1 MLSKGGAVGHKH
13 HYAIDMQWTGNRGT
27 GTSGYRD
34 YARDHEIAAPG
45 KPTLAGSADRTF
57 HGDAARWN
65 PEDLLIGALSACHL
79 LSYLHVCADAG
90 IVVLAYTDHAEG
102 VMETAPNGSGRFQN
116 VTLRPRVTVAA
127 GSDVALARDLHHSA
141 HSKCFIANS
150 VNFPVENEPEIVVA

>member
-1 MLSKGGAVGHKH
+1 VGHKH
-13 HYAIDMQWTGNRGT
+13 HYEIEMHWTGNKGT

-34 YARDHEIAAPG
+34 YARDHEISAPG

-57 HGDAARWN
+57 HGDAGRWN
-65 PEDLLIGALSACHL
+65 PEDLLIAALSACHL

-90 IVVLAYTDHAEG
+90 IVVLAYTDHAKG
-102 VMETAPNGSGRFQN
+102 TMETAPNGSGRFQS
-116 VTLRPRVTVAA
+116 VTLRPRVTVAP

>member
-1 MLSKGGAVGHKH
+1 MGHKH
-13 HYAIDMQWTGNRGT
+13 HYEIAMQWTGNKGT

-34 YARDHEIAAPG
+34 YARDHEITAPG

-57 HGDAARWN
+57 HGDASRWN
-65 PEDLLIGALSACHL
+65 PEDLLIAALSACHL

-90 IVVLAYTDHAEG
+90 VVVVAYTDHADG
-102 VMETAPNGSGRFQN
+102 VMETAPNGSGRFQS
-116 VTLRPRVTVAA
+116 VTLRPRVTVAG

-150 VNFPVENEPEIVVA
+150 VNFPVENEPEIVIA

>member
-1 MLSKGGAVGHKH
+1 MGHKH
-13 HYAIDMQWTGNRGT
+13 HYEIAMQWTGNKGT

-34 YARDHEIAAPG
+34 YARDHEITAPG

-57 HGDAARWN
+57 HGDASRWN
-65 PEDLLIGALSACHL
+65 PEDLLIAALSACHL

-90 IVVLAYTDHAEG
+90 VVVVAYTDHADG
-102 VMETAPNGSGRFQN
+102 VMETAPNGSGRFQS
-116 VTLRPRVTVAA
+116 VTLRPRVTVAV

-150 VNFPVENEPEIVVA
+150 VNFPVENEPEIVIA